1 MTQLPPQPPNQPA
14 PNQGAPNGT
23 GPSANTS
30 PVTKP
35 DPSRPLASTS
45 PANGQAAAQVAQ
57 VNAQGANVAAAQSA
71 PQPPAFKIVKPA
83 RAVRWFKGLYYGP
96 YGAGKTTLA
105 ATSDD
110 VPQMQD
116 VIMAD
121 VEAGDLSI
129 INRDFDV
136 VPIGEYRQ
144 IARLYEY
151 LRAHVKARDEDNL
164 LQLRKWE
171 AFFKAYQVPMLGAPL
186 ASSSGG
192 VSGVVTDA
200 YLVEWYANEIPT
212 PKKYRT
218 LIVDSLSELDRFLMY
233 QLLGIKVGAQRL
245 DAETQQPEWAEWGRN
260 AEMLRLLIR
269 SMRDLPMN
277 VIFVCSANIQEDDR
291 KRQIYR
297 PNLPGK
303 LGGEV
308 QGFMDCVGYLIAY
321 PGENGALARR
331 LYIAPGQTYDAKNRF
346 VGFNDTSI
354 QDPTMAKM
362 WDLVMRY
369 YKAPT
374 PTLNAPAG
382 RSQTAA
388 TA

>member
-1 MTQLPPQPPNQPA
+1 M
-14 PNQGAPNGT
+14 
-23 GPSANTS
+23 
-30 PVTKP
+30 
-35 DPSRPLASTS
+35 
-45 PANGQAAAQVAQ
+45 
-57 VNAQGANVAAAQSA
+57 
-71 PQPPAFKIVKPA
+71 KPA

-121 VEAGDLSI
+121 VEAGDLSV

-136 VPIGEYRQ
+136 VPITEYRQ

-171 AFFKAYQVPMLGAPL
+171 AFFKGYAVPVVGQPLTAGA
-186 ASSSGG
+186 
-192 VSGVVTDA
+192 GVVTDP
-200 YLVEWYANEIPT
+200 YLIEWYEAEIPI

-245 DAETQQPEWAEWGRN
+245 DVETQQPEWAEWGRN
-260 AEMLRLLIR
+260 AEMIRLLIR

-277 VIFVCSANIQEDDR
+277 VIFVASANVQEDDR

-303 LGGEV
+303 LGGES
-308 QGFMDCVGYLIAY
+308 QGFMDCVGYLVAY

-331 LYIAPGQTYDAKNRF
+331 LYITPGQTYDAKNRF
-346 VGFNDTSI
+346 VGFNETYI

-369 YKAPT
+369 YKAPI

-382 RSQTAA
+382 RTTQPAA